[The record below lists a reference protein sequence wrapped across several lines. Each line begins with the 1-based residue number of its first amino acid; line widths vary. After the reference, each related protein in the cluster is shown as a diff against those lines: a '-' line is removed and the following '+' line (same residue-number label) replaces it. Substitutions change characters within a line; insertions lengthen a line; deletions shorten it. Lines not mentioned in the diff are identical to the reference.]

1 MRLYEYEAKRICREE
16 EMPIPQGVVI
26 QDVDEMD
33 EALRSVSLPV
43 VLKAQVLLGGRGKAG
58 LIGFASSLPEAREQA
73 SKLLRCE
80 AKGLR
85 IGKLL
90 VEERLAISRELYL
103 SISIDP
109 AAGAP
114 VVLACAEG
122 GMEIEEIA
130 GQWPERIIQER
141 ADIFRGLE
149 GFQARNIAREMGLVG
164 SHAQA
169 MADIMSKLYHVFQG
183 YDAELAE
190 INPLVITEQGDLMV
204 ADAKLIIDDNSLF
217 RHKEFTRGRD
227 QFEDDLEYEAFR
239 AGLSYIKFDGN
250 IGILCAGA
258 GLTMTTL
265 DLVELYG
272 GKPANFLEFGG
283 ANYRNA
289 SKALTIAL
297 KNPQVKVIL
306 ILTFG
311 LIARADIIAQGL
323 AQAITESRPAVP
335 IVAAV
340 RGTGEEEVEK
350 VFAPLGIES
359 YTSSEEAVR
368 RAVELANA

>member
-1 MRLYEYEAKRICREE
+1 MRLYEYEAKRIFREKG
-16 EMPIPQGVVI
+16 IPVPKGVVI
-26 QDVDEMD
+26 QEVDQMN
-33 EALRSVSLPV
+33 EAFRSVSLPV

-58 LIGFASSLPEAREQA
+58 LIGSAGSLPEARELA
-73 SKLLRCE
+73 SKLLGCE
-80 AKGLR
+80 ARGLK

-103 SISIDP
+103 SISVDP
-109 AAGAP
+109 VASAP

-122 GMEIEEIA
+122 GMEIEEVA
-130 GQWPERIIQER
+130 GQRPEKIAQER
-141 ADIFRGLE
+141 VDIFRGLE
-149 GFQARNIAREMGLVG
+149 AFQARNIAREMGLMG
-164 SHAQA
+164 SQAQA
-169 MADIMSKLYHVFQG
+169 MADIISKLYHVFQG

-190 INPLVITEQGDLMV
+190 INPLAITEQGDLMA

-239 AGLSYIKFDGN
+239 TGLSYIKFDGN

-265 DLVELYG
+265 DLVELFG
-272 GKPANFLEFGG
+272 GKPANFMEFGG

-289 SKALTIAL
+289 SKALAITL

-311 LIARADIIAQGL
+311 LIARADVIAQGL
-323 AQAITESRPAVP
+323 AQAITDSRPALP

-350 VFAPLGIES
+350 VFAPIGIES
-359 YTSSEEAVR
+359 YTSSEEAVK
-368 RAVELANA
+368 RAVELASA

>member
-1 MRLYEYEAKRICREE
+1 MRLYEYEAKRIFREKG
-16 EMPIPQGVVI
+16 IPVPKGVVI
-26 QDVDEMD
+26 QEVDQMD
-33 EALRSVSLPV
+33 EVFRSVSLPV

-58 LIGFASSLPEAREQA
+58 LIGSAGSLPEARKLA
-73 SKLLRCE
+73 STLLRRQ
-80 AKGLR
+80 ARGLKIER
-85 IGKLL
+85 LL

-109 AAGAP
+109 VASAP
-114 VVLACAEG
+114 VVLACPEG

-130 GQWPERIIQER
+130 GQWPEKITQER
-141 ADIFRGLE
+141 MDIFRGLE
-149 GFQARNIAREMGLVG
+149 AFQTRNIARGIGLMG
-164 SHAQA
+164 SQAQA
-169 MADIMSKLYHVFQG
+169 MAEIISTLYHVFQG

-190 INPLVITEQGDLMV
+190 INPLVITEQGDLMA

-217 RHKEFTRGRD
+217 RHQEFARGRD

-239 AGLSYIKFDGN
+239 TGLSYIKFDGN

-265 DLVELYG
+265 DLVELFG
-272 GKPANFLEFGG
+272 GKPANFMEFGG

-289 SKALTIAL
+289 SKALAITL

-311 LIARADIIAQGL
+311 LIARADVIAQGL
-323 AQAITESRPAVP
+323 AQAITDSRPALP

-359 YTSSEEAVR
+359 YTSSEGAVR
-368 RAVELANA
+368 RAVELASA